1 MKKIEVFVWS
11 AINGLPS
18 SSPFCLKVIT
28 ALRYKQIEHQITVVD
43 RPPSWLKRGKLPAIK
58 IDDQIVEDSTNIL
71 KLLDEL
77 APSRALLYPN
87 EEKKRAETLLLE
99 DWSDESLYWFLVY
112 SRWAIPEHFNQ
123 FKVVAFKNLPAPL
136 RPIIPTL
143 IRQKVLKR
151 LESQGIAQV
160 PSSERL
166 NRFQEACWCLEQK
179 LSNRPFLICETITA
193 ADLAVFSI
201 LQIIKQSQLHDLS
214 VVLSDCSLLTQWL
227 DKIDTTLNQMAL
239 ATPC

>member
-87 EEKKRAETLLLE
+87 EEKKRAEEAERL
-99 DWSDESLYWFLVY
+99 
-112 SRWAIPEHFNQ
+112 
-123 FKVVAFKNLPAPL
+123 
-136 RPIIPTL
+136 
-143 IRQKVLKR
+143 R
-151 LESQGIAQV
+151 LEE
-160 PSSERL
+160 ERL
-166 NRFQEACWCLEQK
+166 AILRAHEAEK
-179 LSNRPFLICETITA
+179 ER
-193 ADLAVFSI
+193 
-201 LQIIKQSQLHDLS
+201 KK
-214 VVLSDCSLLTQWL
+214 
-227 DKIDTTLNQMAL
+227 KIEA
-239 ATPC
+239 

>member
-18 SSPFCLKVIT
+18 SSPFCLKVIA
-28 ALRYKQIEHQITVVD
+28 ALRYKQIDHQITIVD

-58 IDDQIVEDSTNIL
+58 IDGQIVEDSTNIL
-71 KLLDEL
+71 KLLDSL
-77 APSRALLYPN
+77 VPNHALLYPTD
-87 EEKKRAETLLLE
+87 EQKRAQTLLLE

-123 FKVVAFKNLPAPL
+123 FKAVTFKNLPAPL
-136 RPIIPTL
+136 RFIIPTL
-143 IRQKVLKR
+143 IRQNVLKR
-151 LESQGIAQV
+151 LQAQGIAQL

-166 NRFQEACWCLEQK
+166 DRFQEACWCLEQK
-179 LSNRPFLICETITA
+179 LSDHSFLICETITA

-201 LQIIKQSQLHDLS
+201 LQIIKQSQFHDLS
-214 VVLSDCSLLTQWL
+214 AVLSEYLLLTQWL
-227 DKIDTTLNQMAL
+227 DQINTTIDQAAL
-239 ATPC
+239 VSPC